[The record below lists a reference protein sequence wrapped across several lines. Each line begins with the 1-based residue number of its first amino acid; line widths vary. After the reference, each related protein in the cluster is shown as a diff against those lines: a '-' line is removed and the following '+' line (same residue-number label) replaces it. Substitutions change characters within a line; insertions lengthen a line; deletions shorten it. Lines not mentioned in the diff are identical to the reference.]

1 MTDTIPAF
9 RKQYKY
15 ESQLRETEGTTPD
28 AYPQQWE
35 LATKLDT
42 FDDSRP
48 HIACISHHG
57 VWDVKFLLRSEL
69 LIVMG
74 MIIDRM
80 GLPFSQNHLVFP
92 VLTILA
98 FQSTTWVLILSID
111 SYGIANWNTRQG
123 YTGTF

>member
-1 MTDTIPAF
+1 MFVGFYEMGSARVGYGTLPHGPWGDVTDTTPAF
-9 RKQYKY
+9 RKRYKY

-28 AYPQQWE
+28 ACPQQWE

-74 MIIDRM
+74 MIIPCTCHQKREIYYFC
-80 GLPFSQNHLVFP
+80 G
-92 VLTILA
+92 
-98 FQSTTWVLILSID
+98 
-111 SYGIANWNTRQG
+111 G
-123 YTGTF
+123 